1 MPLPLN
7 LILFTCLR
15 ERKTD
20 MTIVEKIRTGKTYL
34 GIELGSTR
42 IKACLI
48 DDEMKPIAS
57 GAHEWKNRF
66 ENGYW
71 TYSLD
76 DIHNGIRD
84 LHFDAICYI
93 PESAIS
99 TAANGTVVVSS
110 ELYDAYTGMWLT
122 AGSTFNNSSRGDN
135 YYLHT
140 VSWRGN
146 SYLIEF
152 TYSTD
157 CNFQVGDWGAVLT
170 KSYSVYLPADY
181 DGLVF
186 AAQAEP
192 DTYEKSARKMQLDSI
207 SPEACV
213 LDLDTLE
220 PYSSLYFSIC
230 Y

>member
-76 DIHNGIRD
+76 DIHNGIRSCYASLLAD
-84 LHFDAICYI
+84 VKEKYGVCPETYGAMGVSAMMHGIDKLICYI
-93 PESAIS
+93 TQCMTLLPGDIIA
-99 TAANGTVVVSS
+99 TGTPS
-110 ELYDAYTGMWLT
+110 GI
-122 AGSTFNNSSRGDN
+122 GSMQRGD
-135 YYLHT
+135 T
-140 VSWRGN
+140 VEVR
-146 SYLIEF
+146 I
-152 TYSTD
+152 T
-157 CNFQVGDWGAVLT
+157 
-170 KSYSVYLPADY
+170 
-181 DGLVF
+181 GLG
-186 AAQAEP
+186 
-192 DTYEKSARKMQLDSI
+192 
-207 SPEACV
+207 
-213 LDLDTLE
+213 TLRN
-220 PYSSLYFSIC
+220 IVR
-230 Y
+230 

>member
-76 DIHNGIRD
+76 DIHNGIRSCYASLLAD
-84 LHFDAICYI
+84 VKEKYGVCPETYGAMGVSAMMHGIMAFD
-93 PESAIS
+93 E
-99 TAANGTVVVSS
+99 NGTLLTPFRTWRNTTS
-110 ELYDAYTGMWLT
+110 EKAAAELT
-122 AGSTFNNSSRGDN
+122 ELLDFNIPQRWSCAHFYQS
-135 YYLHT
+135 
-140 VSWRGN
+140 
-146 SYLIEF
+146 
-152 TYSTD
+152 
-157 CNFQVGDWGAVLT
+157 VL
-170 KSYSVYLPADY
+170 
-181 DGLVF
+181 
-186 AAQAEP
+186 
-192 DTYEKSARKMQLDSI
+192 
-207 SPEACV
+207 
-213 LDLDTLE
+213 
-220 PYSSLYFSIC
+220 
-230 Y
+230 

>member
-76 DIHNGIRD
+76 DIHNGIRS
-84 LHFDAICYI
+84 CYA
-93 PESAIS
+93 S
-99 TAANGTVVVSS
+99 
-110 ELYDAYTGMWLT
+110 L
-122 AGSTFNNSSRGDN
+122 
-135 YYLHT
+135 
-140 VSWRGN
+140 WR
-146 SYLIEF
+146 
-152 TYSTD
+152 T
-157 CNFQVGDWGAVLT
+157 
-170 KSYSVYLPADY
+170 
-181 DGLVF
+181 
-186 AAQAEP
+186 
-192 DTYEKSARKMQLDSI
+192 
-207 SPEACV
+207 
-213 LDLDTLE
+213 
-220 PYSSLYFSIC
+220 
-230 Y
+230 